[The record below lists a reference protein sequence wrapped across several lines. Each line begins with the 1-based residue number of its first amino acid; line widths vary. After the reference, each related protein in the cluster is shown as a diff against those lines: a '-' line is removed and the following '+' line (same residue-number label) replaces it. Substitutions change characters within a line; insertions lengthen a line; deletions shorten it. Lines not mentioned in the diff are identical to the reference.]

1 MVRLER
7 LGARI
12 RELRYRRGLT
22 QAQLAYKAGVGEK
35 TLKRLEGGHT
45 DTPRPETLAALAGAL
60 GVAPETLFEAS
71 ELDAQAASSGPP
83 AIHQLPRS
91 PQNFTGRTAEAAQLE
106 AQLNQPGARVAS
118 VHGMGGMG
126 KTSLA
131 LVVAERV
138 SERFPDGQ
146 IFLDLRGTTDP
157 LRPSDAMLHV
167 IRSLDPGRTLPKS
180 EAEVAAAYRSILRGK
195 RVLLLFDNADGRQQ
209 VEPLLPPEGCFV
221 LVTSRQRFA
230 ITGEGS
236 VALHPLE
243 PADARALI
251 DTLAPHARAVGET
264 LAGLC
269 SGLPLALSLAAR
281 ALSERPDLDPSEYA
295 ARLADDSNRL
305 AQLDASEATGGV
317 EASFA
322 LSFAMLDEDLRR
334 SLSALAVFPQHFDR
348 AAAGALWKLDPA
360 ASDRRIGTLVRFNL
374 LEWDGAGIAA
384 RYRLH
389 DLVRLFLD
397 ARLSAEAR
405 AEASLRHAEHFLG
418 SLFAADADL
427 RSGHEPLAALA
438 LLDREWLNVRAAI
451 AFCCK
456 HARELGE
463 AGRLCARA
471 AEAASVLRLRL
482 HAAERITWYEIAQE
496 LAHARG
502 DALGEG
508 RLLALMARAHQE
520 LGEPLRSRELAR
532 ASLELAPRHSDQAT
546 VAHAWVALGDAHHA
560 LGEAR
565 AAIDA
570 AARGL
575 ELARTHGAVEEE
587 ALALVVLA
595 WGYHVLG
602 EPGTASEHAQAA
614 LPIARELGDRPLE
627 STALLALAFA
637 LRGTGDD
644 ARAHETAERC
654 LQIARDL
661 GDRRMEGYSLL
672 ALSQP
677 LRPYRGEGL
686 APHAQALAIA
696 RETGDRRMEGHALVM
711 EGTHHSAAGD
721 LRGAVA
727 VLEDAVRVAEETGD
741 RAMLGNGLS
750 ALGVIYTLLKE
761 MELSVERLARVEQC
775 FAEMGNRRQEGRAAW
790 LLANALELQ
799 GEDERALAAMER
811 ALEQQATASPE
822 DAEQTRQR
830 IARVRARVARSKS
843 A

>member
-1 MVRLER
+1 MVRFER

-60 GVAPETLFEAS
+60 GVAPETLFEVS
-71 ELDAQAASSGPP
+71 ELDAQAASAAPP

-91 PQNFTGRTAEAAQLE
+91 PQNFTGRSAETAQLE
-106 AQLNQPGARVAS
+106 AQLNRAGARVAS

-167 IRSLDPGRTLPKS
+167 IRSLDPGRALPKS
-180 EAEVAAAYRSILRGK
+180 DAEVAAAYRSLLRGK
-195 RVLLLFDNADGRQQ
+195 RVLLLFDNADSRQQ

-221 LVTSRQRFA
+221 LVTSRQRFS
-230 ITGEGS
+230 ISGEGS
-236 VALHPLE
+236 VALHPLD

-281 ALSERPDLDPSEYA
+281 ALSERPDLDPNEYA

-317 EASFA
+317 EASFS

-334 SLSALAVFPQHFDR
+334 GLCALAVFPQHFDR
-348 AAAGALWKLDPA
+348 ASAGALWKLDSA

-374 LEWDGAGIAA
+374 LEWDGAGTAA

-397 ARLSAEAR
+397 ARLGDDAR
-405 AEASLRHAEHFLG
+405 AEARLRHAEHYLT

-438 LLDREWLNVRAAI
+438 LLDREWLHLRAAI
-451 AFCCK
+451 AFCCA
-456 HARELGE
+456 HARALDA
-463 AGRLCARA
+463 AGQLCARA

-482 HAAERITWYEIAQE
+482 HAAERIAWYQVAQE
-496 LAHARG
+496 LAHERG

-508 RLLALMARAHQE
+508 RLLALLARAHQE
-520 LGEPLRSRELAR
+520 LGEPQRSRELAQ
-532 ASLELAPRHSDQAT
+532 ASLALASRHSDQAT
-546 VAHAWVALGDAHHA
+546 IAHAWVALGDAHHA
-560 LGEAR
+560 LGEAP

-575 ELARTHGAVEEE
+575 ELARAHGAAEEE
-587 ALALVVLA
+587 ALAQVVLA
-595 WGYHVLG
+595 WGHHVLG
-602 EPGTASEHAQAA
+602 EPATAGEHARAA
-614 LPIARELGDRPLE
+614 LPIARDLGDRTIE

-637 LRGTGDD
+637 LRGSGDD
-644 ARAHETAERC
+644 AGAHDVAEQC
-654 LQIARDL
+654 LQIAHDL

-711 EGTHHSAAGD
+711 DGTHHSAAGD

-727 VLEDAVRVAEETGD
+727 VLEEGVRVAEETGD
-741 RAMLGNGLS
+741 RAMLGNALS

-761 MELSVERLARVEQC
+761 LGLAVESLSRAEQC
-775 FAEMGNRRQEGRAAW
+775 SAEMGNRRQQGRVGW
-790 LLANALELQ
+790 LLGCALELH
-799 GEDERALAAMER
+799 GEDERALSAMER
-811 ALEQQATASPE
+811 ALEQQVETNPD
-822 DAEQTRQR
+822 DAGNTRQR
-830 IARVRARVARSKS
+830 IAAVRARLARSRS